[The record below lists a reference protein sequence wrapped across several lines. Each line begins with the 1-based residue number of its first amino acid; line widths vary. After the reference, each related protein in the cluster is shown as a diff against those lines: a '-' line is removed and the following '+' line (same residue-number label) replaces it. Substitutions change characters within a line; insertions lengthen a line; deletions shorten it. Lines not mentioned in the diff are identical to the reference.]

1 MNDQHQPDNTSQ
13 GQVPDMGRRQFIT
26 YLLGFSVVATLVG
39 VGAPIVGYLWPPSR
53 SSSGSGGRVPVGTTT
68 DLPVGHGEVV
78 AVNDKP
84 VVVVNTEQDGIKAYS
99 AICTHLGCIS
109 NWDPQRQVILC
120 PCHDGRFNPVNGAV
134 ISGPPPAP
142 LPAYQVYV
150 EGDTIFVSDSQ
161 A

>member
-1 MNDQHQPDNTSQ
+1 MNEQHQPDNASQ
-13 GQVPDMGRRQFIT
+13 GQVPDTGRRQFIF
-26 YLLGFSVVATLVG
+26 YLLGFSVVATAVG
-39 VGAPIVGYLWPPSR
+39 VGTPIVGYLWPPKR
-53 SSSGSGGRVPVGTTT
+53 SSSGSGGRMAVTTTT

-84 VVVVNTEQDGIKAYS
+84 VVIVNTEQGGIKAYS

-109 NWDPQRQVILC
+109 KWDPQRQVILC
-120 PCHDGRFNPVNGAV
+120 PCHDGRFNPVNGGV
-134 ISGPPPAP
+134 ISGPPPSP

-150 EGDTIFVSDSQ
+150 EGDTVFVSKSQ